1 MREGLAG
8 RYVGSKVRR
17 LEDRR
22 LLTGRG
28 RYVDDIEVEGMVH
41 AAFLR
46 SPHPHALIKA
56 IDTGAAQR
64 LDGVLLV
71 LTGADMKRLTN
82 PFMGLMA
89 TEGMYDPVYWSL
101 ATDRARLVGDPVA
114 IVVATS
120 RRVAEDACELIDV
133 DYELLDAV
141 ADMDQ
146 ARDRARPPI
155 WPKAGS
161 NVLWEASETYGDVE
175 PVFARADRVIRETFA
190 QHRQSNQPMETRG
203 SLAEINAA
211 TGELIFHSATQSTHS
226 LKWSLALLLERAPV
240 WQSIRELATHR
251 ERVTKFAAGARA
263 FVRDHPE
270 LKEVS
275 KSSQPAMVEQLRREP
290 VRLVHMAES
299 YLGLL
304 AKAPSRRPEVQAHD
318 IGGAFGAKGLVQ
330 REDVALAAAALLLN
344 RSVKWTEDRNEHLT
358 VGGQARE
365 ETLAIEMA
373 VNNDGQIL
381 GFKVG
386 MTMDVGAYPGFPF
399 GASMFSQ
406 MVKVMMPGPYRI
418 QALQFDTT
426 ITASN
431 KGTYVAYR
439 GPWAAETWV
448 RERMIDVVARELGLT
463 PQEVRVAN
471 MYRAD
476 ELPAAMVTGPP
487 LDVRMSAHRTLTEA
501 LRISDADGWKAAQE
515 VARSE
520 GKTIGMGVATFIEA
534 APGPPKFF
542 DYIAPGFGSMIGPEP
557 AYAVLESDGFVAVH
571 TQQVPHGQGHE
582 TTLAQIAADELGVAV
597 EDVRVRYGNS
607 SVAPFGMMGTGGSRS
622 AAMAGGVVHV
632 AARDLRQQVVQVA
645 ADLLEADPEDIRI
658 ETGNIHVAGSPAR
671 GISYQ
676 DVAASAVSRHMA
688 DRPDEAI
695 RVTGEYDGGEG
706 GWAQAT
712 HVCWVEVDLETGM
725 VRIPRYLVV
734 EDCGELI
741 NPAIV
746 DGQIRGG
753 VAQGVGAVLYE
764 KAAYNEEAVFQAGTF
779 MDFLIPTAM
788 EIPEVEIVH
797 VETPSEVFANYRGVG
812 EGGMIAAPAALTNAI
827 EDALSHLG
835 VRITEQYLPPTRILE
850 LAGVI
855 PTSPGPTAPPV
866 RSATPVAATS
876 GWTKW
881 LTPAQRERMRAAGGR
896 ARAGARQVTGQLPR
910 QRRRFGTFVE

>member
-1 MREGLAG
+1 MREGLTG
-8 RYVGSKVRR
+8 KYVGSRVRR
-17 LEDRR
+17 VEDRR

-28 RYVDDIEVEGMVH
+28 RYIDDLVVPGMAH

-46 SPHPHALIKA
+46 SPHPHALIRSV
-56 IDTGAAQR
+56 DTAAAER
-64 LDGVLLV
+64 LDGVFLV

-89 TEGMYDPVYWSL
+89 TEGMYDPVFWCL

-120 RRVAEDACELIDV
+120 RRLAEDACELIEV
-133 DYELLDAV
+133 DYETIDAV

-146 ARDRARPPI
+146 ARDPARPPI

-161 NVLWEASETYGDVE
+161 NVLWEASEDYGDVDA
-175 PVFARADRVIRETFA
+175 VFAGAHRVIREEFA

-203 SLAEINAA
+203 SLAEIDPA
-211 TGELIFHSATQSTHS
+211 TGQLIFHSATQSTHS
-226 LKWSLALLLERAPV
+226 LKWSLALMLERTPV
-240 WQSIRELATHR
+240 WRSLRELATHW

-263 FVRDHPE
+263 FLRDHPE

-275 KSSQPAMVEQLRREP
+275 KSSQPAMIEQLRREP
-290 VRLVHMAES
+290 KRLIHMAES

-304 AKAPSRRPEVQAHD
+304 AKGPSRRPEVQAHD

-330 REDVALAAAALLLN
+330 REDVALATAALLLN

-365 ETLAIEMA
+365 ETLGIEMA
-373 VNNDGQIL
+373 VNDDGLIL
-381 GFKVG
+381 GFKVH
-386 MTMDVGAYPGFPF
+386 MTMDIGAYPGFPF
-399 GASMFSQ
+399 GAAFFSQ
-406 MVKVMMPGPYRI
+406 MVKVMMPGPYRVK
-418 QALQFDTT
+418 ALRFDTT
-426 ITASN
+426 ITGSN

-448 RERMIDVVARELGLT
+448 RERMIDVVARELGLS
-463 PQEVRVAN
+463 PADVRATN

-501 LRISDADGWKAAQE
+501 LQAADADGWKAKQE
-515 VARSE
+515 AARAE
-520 GKTIGMGVATFIEA
+520 GKILGLGVATFIEA
-534 APGPPKFF
+534 APGPPRFF
-542 DYIAPGFGSMIGPEP
+542 DYIAPGFASMIGGEP
-557 AYAVLESDGFVAVH
+557 AFAVLESDGTVAVH

-597 EDVRVRYGNS
+597 EDVHVRYGNS

-622 AAMAGGVVHV
+622 AAMAGGVVHI
-632 AARDLRQQVVQVA
+632 AARDLREQVIRIA
-645 ADLLEADPEDIRI
+645 ADLIEADPEDIRI
-658 ETGNIHVAGSPAR
+658 EDGNIHVAGTPAR
-671 GISYQ
+671 GISYR
-676 DVAASAVSRHMA
+676 DVAAEAVRLNLTA
-688 DRPDEAI
+688 APGEAI
-695 RVTGEYDGGEG
+695 RVSGVYDGVEG

-712 HVCWVEVDLETGM
+712 HVCWVEVDLDTGL
-725 VRIPRYLVV
+725 VTIPRYLVV

-753 VAQGVGAVLYE
+753 VAQGIGAVLYE

-788 EIPEVEIVH
+788 EIPDIEIIH
-797 VETPSEVFANYRGVG
+797 LETPSDVFANYRGVG

-827 EDALSHLG
+827 EDALAHLG
-835 VRITEQYLPPTRILE
+835 VRITEQHLPPTRILE
-850 LAGVI
+850 LAGVV
-855 PTSPGPTAPPV
+855 PTTRRPSAPPV
-866 RSATPVAATS
+866 RSDWAPPRRTGP
-876 GWTKW
+876 TKW
-881 LTPAQRERMRAAGGR
+881 TQPEQLQRLGAAGRRTLAGAKR
-896 ARAGARQVTGQLPR
+896 RAGSRG
-910 QRRRFGTFVE
+910 

>member
-1 MREGLAG
+1 MREGLTG
-8 RYVGSKVRR
+8 RYVGSNVKRV
-17 LEDRR
+17 EDRR

-28 RYVDDIEVEGMVH
+28 RYVDDITVDGMAH

-46 SPHPHALIKA
+46 SPHPHAVIRDM
-56 IDTGAAQR
+56 DTGAAEA
-64 LDGVLLV
+64 LEEVLLV

-89 TEGMYDPVYWSL
+89 TEGMYDPVFWSL

-120 RRVAEDACELIDV
+120 RRVAEDACELIEV
-133 DYELLDAV
+133 DYEPIDAV

-146 ARDRARPPI
+146 ARDPTRPAI
-155 WPKAGS
+155 WPRAGS
-161 NVLWEASETYGDVE
+161 NVLWETSQSYGDVE
-175 PVFARADRVIRETFA
+175 ATFARADRVIREEFVS
-190 QHRQSNQPMETRG
+190 HRQSNQPMETRG
-203 SLAEINAA
+203 SLAEIDPA

-226 LKWSLALLLERAPV
+226 LKWGLALLLERTPV
-240 WQSIRELATHR
+240 WRSIRELAVHR
-251 ERVTKFAAGARA
+251 ERVSRFAAGAKA
-263 FVRDHPE
+263 FMADHPD
-270 LKEVS
+270 LSEVS
-275 KSSQPAMVEQLRREP
+275 KASRPAMIEQIRREP
-290 VRLVHMAES
+290 MRLVHMAES
-299 YLGLL
+299 YLRLL
-304 AKAPSRRPEVQAHD
+304 AKAPSRRPEVRAHD

-330 REDVALAAAALLLN
+330 REDVALAAAALRLN
-344 RSVKWTEDRNEHLT
+344 RSVKWTEDRNEHLA

-365 ETLAIEMA
+365 ETLAIETA
-373 VNNDGQIL
+373 VNDDGRIL
-381 GFKVG
+381 GLKVH
-386 MTMDVGAYPGFPF
+386 MTMDVGAYPGWPF
-399 GASMFSQ
+399 GSTFFSQ

-418 QALQFDTT
+418 EALQFNTT

-439 GPWAAETWV
+439 GPWAAETFV
-448 RERMIDVVARELGLT
+448 RERMIDVVARELGMS
-463 PQEVRVAN
+463 PAEVRLVN

-501 LRISDADGWKAAQE
+501 LQVADAEGWPATQEAARAEGRI
-515 VARSE
+515 V
-520 GKTIGMGVATFIEA
+520 GMGISTFIEA
-534 APGPPKFF
+534 APGPPRFF
-542 DYIAPGFGSMIGPEP
+542 DYIAPGFASMIGGEP
-557 AYAVLESDGFVAVH
+557 AYAVLEADGQVAVH

-607 SVAPFGMMGTGGSRS
+607 SVAPFGLMGTGGSRS
-622 AAMAGGVVHV
+622 AAMAGGVVHI
-632 AARDLRQQVVQVA
+632 ASRDLRARIERIA

-658 ETGNIHVAGSPAR
+658 ESGNIHVAGAPAR
-671 GISYQ
+671 GISYA
-676 DVAASAVSRHMA
+676 DVAAEAVRRGSLA
-688 DRPDEAI
+688 RPGEAI

-712 HVCWVEVDLETGM
+712 HVCWVEIDLDTGQ

-753 VAQGVGAVLYE
+753 VAQGIGAVLYE
-764 KAAYNEEAVFQAGTF
+764 KAAYNEEAVFQSGTF

-788 EIPEVEIVH
+788 EIPVIEIVH

-827 EDALSHLG
+827 EDALAHRG
-835 VRITEQYLPPTRILE
+835 ARVTEQHMPPSRILE

-855 PTSPGPTAPPV
+855 PVTARPPAPPV
-866 RSATPVAATS
+866 RWVPVPAPV
-876 GWTKW
+876 GGTKW
-881 LTPAQRERMRAAGGR
+881 LSAEQVERVRATGAK
-896 ARAGARQVTGQLPR
+896 ALAGARRAARNRV
-910 QRRRFGTFVE
+910 